1 MSRSLLYLIFVL
13 LIGCNQ
19 DDPDQPITSYQK
31 QILSFLPVN
40 SDIVIYM
47 NYDNLKNSEAGK
59 WLFNDKP
66 DEKAS
71 SEDLISLFKKES
83 GLLPGK
89 GIKEMII
96 SSSWSGQNT
105 IVLTF
110 NSGKEKIKA
119 FIDKYFIYDKEAV
132 QKRFSTNKNVC
143 LKAFK
148 DSILVLTSAD
158 QSDKKG
164 SKNEEGSI
172 LENKGLKYS
181 IDNVKNKNYYWVAS
195 SQGFYLASVLSEFL
209 PVNPKEDN
217 SWLKMIREYSIS
229 SSFDEGI
236 KIYLSISCNNT
247 NDAKLLAFGINDML
261 QKKKEQHLSDQ
272 LHGLLDDIDLLRQ
285 GREINLILNL
295 NDSQLK
301 KLRRLTLEKKV
312 NKNI

>member
-31 QILSFLPVN
+31 QILSFLPFN

-71 SEDLISLFKKES
+71 SEDVISLFKKES

-96 SSSWSGQNT
+96 SSSWIGQNT
-105 IVLTF
+105 VVLTF

-132 QKRFSTNKNVC
+132 QKRFSGNKNVC

-158 QSDKKG
+158 LSDKKG
-164 SKNEEGSI
+164 TKNKEGSI
-172 LENKGLKYS
+172 FENKGLKYS

-195 SQGFYLASVLSEFL
+195 SQGFYLVSVLSEFL

-229 SSFDEGI
+229 SSFDDGI
-236 KIYLSISCNNT
+236 KIYLSISCKNT
-247 NDAKLLAFGINDML
+247 NDAKFLAFGINDML

-272 LHGLLDDIDLLRQ
+272 LHGLLDEIDLLRQ
-285 GREINLILNL
+285 GRKINLIINL

-301 KLRRLTLEKKV
+301 KLRQLTLEKKV